1 MVVFIIKAAAIA
13 DCSQGKLKK
22 NLASGRSVAAI
33 VAKMRVSEES
43 KKEARP

>member
-1 MVVFIIKAAAIA
+1 MIKAAAAIA